1 MAERFHDR
9 VVFITGGT
17 SGLGAETCELFLN
30 EGAKVFVTDLE
41 VQREM
46 RRPALVPML
55 NSILVTSQVG
65 SRLVHRSWNYS
76 SGVYEA
82 SLACAC
88 EICISCLTLKT
99 STDPISCLTAVEA
112 CITKFG
118 KLDVLFHNGARLSPI
133 TTVVDHS
140 IEEFQDVIHT
150 NLCGAFYLA
159 KAVIPHMRKQK
170 KGVIINTA
178 SISGIRGDY
187 GMASYNAAKAGLVNL
202 TRTMAIDHAREGIR
216 VVSVCPG
223 FMATPMTHG
232 VVTGNTELETDLF
245 ESIPMGRGGDPKEIA
260 RAVLFLASDDAS
272 YVTGHPF
279 IVDGGWTARNP
290 SPKWPK
296 YLKE

>member
-41 VQREM
+41 ERD
-46 RRPALVPML
+46 
-55 NSILVTSQVG
+55 
-65 SRLVHRSWNYS
+65 
-76 SGVYEA
+76 A
-82 SLACAC
+82 SARFGPNAQFYPCNV
-88 EICISCLTLKT
+88 S
-99 STDPISCLTAVEA
+99 DPISCLTAVEA

-118 KLDVLFHNGARLSPI
+118 KLDILFHNGARLSPI

-140 IEEFQDVIHT
+140 IEVFQDVINT

-232 VVTGNTELETDLF
+232 VVTGNTELESDLF
-245 ESIPMGRGGDPKEIA
+245 ESIPMGRGGDPEEIA
-260 RAVLFLASDDAS
+260 RVVIFLASDDAS

>member
-1 MAERFHDR
+1 MLTGHLIPQERDASSRFGPNAQFYPCN
-9 VVFITGGT
+9 V
-17 SGLGAETCELFLN
+17 SGRQHVDPSLWLT
-30 EGAKVFVTDLE
+30 
-41 VQREM
+41 VQRP
-46 RRPALVPML
+46 RGVPCFVRQICFSALTFKP
-55 NSILVTSQVG
+55 
-65 SRLVHRSWNYS
+65 
-76 SGVYEA
+76 
-82 SLACAC
+82 
-88 EICISCLTLKT
+88 CIDPKSCLN
-99 STDPISCLTAVEA
+99 AVEA

-118 KLDVLFHNGARLSPI
+118 RLDILFHNGARLSPI
-133 TTVVDHS
+133 TTVADHS
-140 IEEFQDVIHT
+140 IEVFQDVIHT

-232 VVTGNTELETDLF
+232 VVTGNAELEADLF

-272 YVTGHPF
+272 YITGHRKKL
-279 IVDGGWTARNP
+279 IIDQLDLRC
-290 SPKWPK
+290 
-296 YLKE
+296 